1 MSDLF
6 LRFLTSIL
14 LSLIL
19 ILCIFNKYVLT
30 ITLLIIFFYLFFE
43 FYLLLSK
50 IFKKSKKNKIYFI
63 LLFVLIYVN
72 IFTISIWNILVYSD
86 ENKIIFFL
94 ILSICIA
101 SDLGGYIFGKF
112 FKGKK
117 ITKISPNK
125 TYSGMI
131 GSYILSLFISLIIF
145 RNHFNYSEIIM
156 FTLILSTISQFGDL
170 FISLLKRKA
179 NLKDTGKLLPG
190 HGGLLDRLDGIIF
203 ALPLGLILTRILW

>member
-6 LRFLTSIL
+6 IRFLTSIL
-14 LSLIL
+14 LSVIL

-145 RNHFNYSEIIM
+145 RNHFDYSEIIM
-156 FTLILSTISQFGDL
+156 YTLILSTISQFGDL

>member
-117 ITKISPNK
+117 
-125 TYSGMI
+125 
-131 GSYILSLFISLIIF
+131 
-145 RNHFNYSEIIM
+145 NY
-156 FTLILSTISQFGDL
+156 
-170 FISLLKRKA
+170 
-179 NLKDTGKLLPG
+179 
-190 HGGLLDRLDGIIF
+190 
-203 ALPLGLILTRILW
+203 